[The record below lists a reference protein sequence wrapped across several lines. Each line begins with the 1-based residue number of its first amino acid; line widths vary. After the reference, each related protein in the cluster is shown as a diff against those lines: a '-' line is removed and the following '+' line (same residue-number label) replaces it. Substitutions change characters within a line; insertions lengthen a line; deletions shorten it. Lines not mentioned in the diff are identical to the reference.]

1 MARAP
6 IDLTSTPGNRSESAK
21 ALQTGIT
28 VPSPSKVKKIE
39 PTKRFISVKP
49 GSSPVAVAMLSSL
62 TWERLATMA
71 DPRAMV
77 MKALPRR
84 DNHFSLAIEVKVES
98 RMKTGDMYTIT

>member
-1 MARAP
+1 MLELATLLRGHGATLEP
-6 IDLTSTPGNRSESAK
+6 KSDFGETPLHLA
-21 ALQTGIT
+21 
-28 VPSPSKVKKIE
+28 
-39 PTKRFISVKP
+39 
-49 GSSPVAVAMLSSL
+49 AVAGLCSL
-62 TWERLATMA
+62 TWERRATMA

>member
-1 MARAP
+1 MRA
-6 IDLTSTPGNRSESAK
+6 IVCLASCCVCLRLFLLTVAGGVGSA
-21 ALQTGIT
+21 
-28 VPSPSKVKKIE
+28 V
-39 PTKRFISVKP
+39 SVDTSDSAP
-49 GSSPVAVAMLSSL
+49 LAV